1 VFATLGPLVLT
12 NVLWFRSVS
21 IVGPSRATLF
31 ANIQPFIAAVFAV
44 LILSERLTMLQVAGG
59 FAIGAGILLSRRRRE
74 EATVPRGE

>member
-1 VFATLGPLVLT
+1 
-12 NVLWFRSVS
+12 
-21 IVGPSRATLF
+21 
-31 ANIQPFIAAVFAV
+31 